1 MKPLTISVASAAI
14 LAAASFGAHAQ
25 GQAPQEQ
32 PGASRSAPSQGGG
45 AETRGSGGAGTTGQA
60 ERSTQPSAEKP
71 AAGREAQGSDR
82 PAAGG
87 SDRPSR
93 ADSGDK
99 PDQKNAADK
108 AGDKS
113 DQKAADKAGDKS
125 DQKAAD
131 KAGDST
137 SKDAKSADKADGGKS
152 GKQAR
157 VEIKPE
163 QKTVIK
169 QTIVKENIRPQKIDV
184 QIRVGATI
192 PRTVVL
198 HPLPPA
204 IIEVYPSYRSYKLV
218 MVDDNTILVI
228 DPVDWEIV
236 DVIEV

>member
-25 GQAPQEQ
+25 SQMPQEQ
-32 PGASRSAPSQGGG
+32 PGASRSAPSQGG
-45 AETRGSGGAGTTGQA
+45 AETRGSGGAGTAGQA
-60 ERSTQPSAEKP
+60 ERSTQPSTEKP

-99 PDQKNAADK
+99 SDQKNAADK
-108 AGDKS
+108 AGDKT
-113 DQKAADKAGDKS
+113 

-131 KAGDST
+131 KAGDSMN
-137 SKDAKSADKADGGKS
+137 KDAKSTDKADGDRSKS
-152 GKQAR
+152 ADQGGDKAGKQAR
-157 VEIKPE
+157 GEIKAE

-169 QTIVKENIRPQKIDV
+169 QTIVKQNIRPQKVDV
-184 QIRVGATI
+184 QIRVGAVI

-198 HPLPPA
+198 HPLPPT

-218 MVDDNTILVI
+218 MVDENTILVI